1 MALITCHECGAK
13 VSSEAVACPKCGAMP
28 KLPTPSSPGIF
39 QGKIGWR
46 EIAGFVAV
54 VVGIVWVMPS
64 TKSGNPTA
72 AVEEVKPAP
81 VNFDLPLV
89 SATAALVCPFSV
101 LDDKREGRGWQ
112 AALKSRVEMFGRH
125 EDAVKAGCDEW
136 REGEPIR
143 LSDVEIQAAKHFQ
156 AKDSCGMLGFDAGV
170 VFSCDVRNA
179 TNVSTGSLVPQPLS
193 PAKPNAKADA
203 PPPAAVVSELSE
215 AEKPL
220 PPRLQEN
227 QPAML
232 TGVYASGTF
241 DDCCDAGQ
249 SKQRSYGS
257 VRLDHSIT
265 LRDLGPNAK
274 AVNENLIGYVEL
286 GGLTEAQ
293 RAAIGD
299 EHRISVSCS
308 SLYIG
313 DTGHYAAAAFCKDAR
328 VTLRESVDDA
338 KNNATAAIAA
348 TADAPANMSGQPKA
362 SFDCRKAHSDAEN
375 LICADRD
382 LIARDAD
389 LFRHYVATKARVRA
403 LLSADQFGRFIT
415 EGKLAWTQREA
426 QCHLRECVVDWYAL
440 REAQLSMWDKHE
452 PPASPAHTDSDSPQ
466 SPRST
471 APNVRATPN

>member
-1 MALITCHECGAK
+1 
-13 VSSEAVACPKCGAMP
+13 MP
-28 KLPTPSSPGIF
+28 KLPDPSSPGIF

-54 VVGIVWVMPS
+54 VAGIVWVMPS
-64 TKSGNPTA
+64 TKPGNPTA
-72 AVEEVKPAP
+72 AVEEAKPAP

-89 SATAALVCPFSV
+89 TAAAALVCPYSV

-112 AALKSRVEMFGRH
+112 AALKSRVEVFGRH

-136 REGEPIR
+136 REGQAIR
-143 LSDVEIQAAKHFQ
+143 LSEVEIQSAKQLQ
-156 AKDSCGMLGFDAGV
+156 AEHSCGMLGFDAGV
-170 VFSCDVRNA
+170 VFSCDVRNS
-179 TNVSTGSLVPQPLS
+179 TNVPTGSLVARPLS
-193 PAKPNAKADA
+193 PAKPTATADT
-203 PPPAAVVSELSE
+203 PPPGAVVSELSE
-215 AEKPL
+215 AEEPL
-220 PPRLQEN
+220 PRRLQED
-227 QPAML
+227 QPATL

-328 VTLRESVDDA
+328 VTLRQSVEDA
-338 KNNATAAIAA
+338 KNNATAATIA
-348 TADAPANMSGQPKA
+348 TADTPANMSGQPKA
-362 SFDCRKAHSDAEN
+362 SFDCRKAHSDAEK
-375 LICADRD
+375 LICADHD

-389 LFRHYVATKARVRA
+389 LFKHYVATKARVRA
-403 LLSADQFGRFIT
+403 LLLADQFGRFIT

-426 QCHLRECVVDWYAL
+426 QCHFRECVVDWYAS
-440 REAQLSMWDKHE
+440 REAQLSTWDKQE
-452 PPASPAHTDSDSPQ
+452 PQASPAHAESDSPQ

-471 APNVRATPN
+471 AANVRAAPN